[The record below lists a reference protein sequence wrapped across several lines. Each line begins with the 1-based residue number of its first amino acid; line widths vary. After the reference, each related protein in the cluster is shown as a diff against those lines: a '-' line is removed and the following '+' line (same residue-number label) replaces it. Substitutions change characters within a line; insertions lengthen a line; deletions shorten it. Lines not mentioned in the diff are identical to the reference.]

1 MDNPIPISEESLK
14 AGSRNLAYRYALI
27 CDYKKHDKLI
37 DYLKEELKK
46 NDFKCLT
53 IENEE
58 RDIILL
64 SYNNDENLLKE
75 AQLSK
80 LRKTYVNK
88 KIESE
93 NNDVNKQLDPRI
105 IEQEKRKNYIAE
117 YKNFYVP
124 DSYYDINYSHILNDN
139 KKNEDS
145 KEKPGDWGYGLFTE
159 AEMLYL
165 ETKILKNIKINKE
178 KFIELALENTKL
190 SKKKD
195 VFEKFFS
202 SNDDLISTYTYFK
215 IISDQTPIHI
225 SNFKH
230 NIMTETLISLRCP
243 YRKIRAYFGDKIAM
257 YYAWFYHYTRWL
269 IIPAILSLL
278 FIILNMFIPSYS
290 KINLTI
296 YALFLSIWSQIFLI
310 FFQRKCSEISVEWD
324 NFTEEYDK
332 DNERRQFKGE
342 WRKSPITGKYE
353 KYFPTS
359 KRIPKYIFS
368 IICALPMIIISIFA
382 NVCYLNLSGF
392 IEPNSLLEI
401 RVIQDLTLPGK
412 ILDKNSIQNNLIG
425 IVFGLV
431 MNKINS
437 LYQMIAEKTTDWE
450 NHKQQSNYENRLI
463 IKRFT
468 FEFFNYFLSP
478 IYLAFIVFNMEGLRT
493 SMVII

>member
-165 ETKILKNIKINKE
+165 ETKILK
-178 KFIELALENTKL
+178 
-190 SKKKD
+190 
-195 VFEKFFS
+195 
-202 SNDDLISTYTYFK
+202 Y
-215 IISDQTPIHI
+215 
-225 SNFKH
+225 
-230 NIMTETLISLRCP
+230 
-243 YRKIRAYFGDKIAM
+243 
-257 YYAWFYHYTRWL
+257 
-269 IIPAILSLL
+269 
-278 FIILNMFIPSYS
+278 
-290 KINLTI
+290 
-296 YALFLSIWSQIFLI
+296 
-310 FFQRKCSEISVEWD
+310 
-324 NFTEEYDK
+324 
-332 DNERRQFKGE
+332 
-342 WRKSPITGKYE
+342 
-353 KYFPTS
+353 
-359 KRIPKYIFS
+359 
-368 IICALPMIIISIFA
+368 
-382 NVCYLNLSGF
+382 
-392 IEPNSLLEI
+392 
-401 RVIQDLTLPGK
+401 
-412 ILDKNSIQNNLIG
+412 KN
-425 IVFGLV
+425 
-431 MNKINS
+431 
-437 LYQMIAEKTTDWE
+437 
-450 NHKQQSNYENRLI
+450 
-463 IKRFT
+463 
-468 FEFFNYFLSP
+468 
-478 IYLAFIVFNMEGLRT
+478 
-493 SMVII
+493 